1 MINNSLVY
9 ISEEPVIA
17 PLCGLCEGNSG
28 MALIFMELS
37 RFYKSPELLQIAKK
51 LMKYEDKLWDSKTNN
66 WPDFRKK
73 INSLE
78 AYQDHKAKFLDK
90 EYSYFTKPG
99 DSIGLKYGTMGI
111 ALVRLKAYEYTGDKK
126 YYKSFKG
133 ALQKVNQVLQHHSH
147 QLSALEIKL
156 LDFLNHYQTIGFPAI
171 FQEVLPLGEA
181 NKQEEDAIFGSQ
193 LKFPYLITIRIAEKL
208 NLNMIKAFSLA
219 CQSDEYKN
227 ATTLKAFYS
236 FFKDYL
242 KNNKISASSQLK
254 DILRLEYKKIKLQ
267 KSVKNSAL
275 LHVADAINIEKRA
288 VILNRNEDELL
299 KTRLVLNKNI
309 VLLETKWRWVVD
321 EIELYLDQF
330 DPAENLLKP
339 AAVYYVLLMATSQYN
354 THRKTCIRETSLS
367 EYQYIILDL
376 FEYPVTVAE
385 VLEEFSTLF
394 EINSAAESQS
404 VKNIFLEIVKDGVF
418 DRFLIA
424 A

>member
-1 MINNSLVY
+1 MEKILNSLQNMKMISNVY
-9 ISEEPVIA
+9 
-17 PLCGLCEGNSG
+17 
-28 MALIFMELS
+28 
-37 RFYKSPELLQIAKK
+37 LLG
-51 LMKYEDKLWDSKTNN
+51 W
-66 WPDFRKK
+66 
-73 INSLE
+73 
-78 AYQDHKAKFLDK
+78 
-90 EYSYFTKPG
+90 
-99 DSIGLKYGTMGI
+99 
-111 ALVRLKAYEYTGDKK
+111 
-126 YYKSFKG
+126 
-133 ALQKVNQVLQHHSH
+133 LQ
-147 QLSALEIKL
+147 
-156 LDFLNHYQTIGFPAI
+156 
-171 FQEVLPLGEA
+171 
-181 NKQEEDAIFGSQ
+181 
-193 LKFPYLITIRIAEKL
+193 
-208 NLNMIKAFSLA
+208 
-219 CQSDEYKN
+219 
-227 ATTLKAFYS
+227 
-236 FFKDYL
+236 
-242 KNNKISASSQLK
+242 ISASSQLK

-275 LHVADAINIEKRA
+275 LHVADAINIEKRV

-309 VLLETKWRWVVD
+309 VLLETIWRWVVD

-394 EINSAAESQS
+394 EINSAAEYQS